1 MARAGRKDR
10 GLLSK
15 PDSAGKPVWFV
26 RLYHEGRDRRF
37 GSFPTKTKAREF
49 YEKAKLEQ
57 KEGRFFPERYQH
69 GGYALAEDLITA
81 HVDVSTV
88 KNQSAEK
95 HYGKWWKAWLKG
107 KRLNAITPA
116 LLEAAQRDMLAKK
129 LAPQTVLH
137 YMKFL
142 RHILNKAVRDG
153 KMDKNPFAQM
163 ALPKVSSGKT
173 RFLTPKEEKALLE
186 KLGQPYRAW
195 ARLAILT
202 GLRLSEQFG
211 LKWADVDVEGGLL
224 TLHHTKA
231 GHVQYVHLNEE
242 AKAILRGFDSWQRST
257 WVFPSENPATRLDQ
271 RNFYTRIFVPAV
283 DGLDLVGVTWHT
295 LRHTFASRLAMS
307 GQAEGTIAA
316 LLRHSTTGLV
326 RRYAHLSPTHLKTA
340 VETVASFGKAVS
352 VRPKTDP
359 SNDEKAPNSNGTVT
373 KTVTSFSDGEKS
385 GELEA
390 AEVGVVE
397 GETFG
402 AGDGI

>member
-15 PDSAGKPVWFV
+15 PDSTGKPVWFV
-26 RLYHEGRDRRF
+26 RLYHEGRERRF
-37 GSFPTKTKAREF
+37 GSFPNKTKAREF

-69 GGYALAEDLITA
+69 GGYALAEELIA
-81 HVDVSTV
+81 VHVNVSMV

-95 HYGKWWKAWLKG
+95 HYGEWWKDRLKG
-107 KRLNAITPA
+107 KRLHAIAPA
-116 LLEAAQRDMLAKK
+116 LLEEAQRDLLAEG
-129 LAPQTVLH
+129 LAPQTVVH

-153 KMDKNPFAQM
+153 KLEKNPFAQVK
-163 ALPKVSSGKT
+163 LPRVITGRT
-173 RFLTPKEEKALLE
+173 RFLTHDEEAALI
-186 KLGQPYRAW
+186 KILGAVHG
-195 ARLAILT
+195 ALVRLAVLT
-202 GLRLSEQFG
+202 GLRLGEQFS
-211 LKWADVDVEGGLL
+211 LKWADVDLERGLL
-224 TLHHTKA
+224 TLPHTKA

-257 WVFPSENPATRLDQ
+257 WVFPSENPATHLDQ
-271 RNFYTRIFVPAV
+271 RNFYTRVFVPAV
-283 DGLDLVGVTWHT
+283 QTLKLDGVTWHT

-326 RRYAHLSPTHLKTA
+326 RRYAHLSPTHLKAA
-340 VETVASFGKAVS
+340 VETVASFGKAAPIS
-352 VRPKTDP
+352 PEAHQAKA
-359 SNDEKAPNSNGTVT
+359 DEAPISNGTVT
-373 KTVTSFSDGEKS
+373 KTVTGESERK
-385 GELEA
+385 GNV
-390 AEVGVVE
+390 AEVVE
-397 GETFG
+397 KIG

>member
-15 PDSAGKPVWFV
+15 PDSTGKPVWFV

-37 GSFPTKTKAREF
+37 GSFPNKTKAREF

-69 GGYALAEDLITA
+69 GGYALAEELITA
-81 HVDVSTV
+81 HVAVSTV
-88 KNQSAEK
+88 KNQASEK
-95 HYGKWWKAWLKG
+95 HYGEWWNDRLKG
-107 KRLNAITPA
+107 KRLHAITPA
-116 LLEAAQRDMLAKK
+116 LLEEAQRDLLAEG

-142 RHILNKAVRDG
+142 RHIVNKAVRDG
-153 KMDKNPFAQM
+153 KIEKNPFAHVR
-163 ALPKVSSGKT
+163 LPKVATGKT
-173 RFLTPKEEKALLE
+173 RFLTQEEEATLVK
-186 KLGQPYRAW
+186 KLGTLYGAW
-195 ARLAILT
+195 MRLAVLT
-202 GLRLSEQFG
+202 GLRLGEQFG
-211 LKWADVDVEGGLL
+211 LKWADVDLERGIL
-224 TLHHTKA
+224 TLPHTKA

-283 DGLDLVGVTWHT
+283 QALKLEGVTWHT

-326 RRYAHLSPTHLKTA
+326 RRYAHLSPTHLKAA
-340 VETVASFGKAVS
+340 VETVARYGKPAPINQDTCQ
-352 VRPKTDP
+352 PKC
-359 SNDEKAPNSNGTVT
+359 EEAKISNGTVT
-373 KTVTSFSDGEKS
+373 KTVTGEPVKE
-385 GELEA
+385 GNV
-390 AEVGVVE
+390 AEVVE
-397 GETFG
+397 NVG

>member
-15 PDSAGKPVWFV
+15 PDSTGKPVWFV

-37 GSFPTKTKAREF
+37 GSFPNKTKAREF

-69 GGYALAEDLITA
+69 GGYALAEELITA
-81 HVDVSTV
+81 HVAVSTV

-95 HYGKWWKAWLKG
+95 HYGKWWKDRLKG
-107 KRLNAITPA
+107 KRLNAVTPP
-116 LLEAAQRDMLAKK
+116 LLEEAQRELIAEGF
-129 LAPQTVLH
+129 APQTVMH

-142 RHILNKAVRDG
+142 RHIMNKAVRDG
-153 KMDKNPFAQM
+153 KVEKNPFAHIR
-163 ALPKVSSGKT
+163 LPKVAMGKT
-173 RFLTPKEEKALLE
+173 RFLTQEEEAALARR
-186 KLGQPYRAW
+186 LGIPYGPW
-195 ARLAILT
+195 MRLAVLT
-202 GLRLSEQFG
+202 GLRLGEQFS
-211 LKWADVDVEGGLL
+211 LKWPDVDLERGIL
-224 TLHHTKA
+224 TLPHTKA
-231 GHVQYVHLNEE
+231 GHVQYVPLNEE

-257 WVFPSENPATRLDQ
+257 WVFPSENPVTRLDQ

-283 DGLDLVGVTWHT
+283 QALKLEGVTWHT

-326 RRYAHLSPTHLKTA
+326 RRYAHLSPTHLKAA
-340 VETVASFGKAVS
+340 VETVASFGKPVGVS
-352 VRPKTDP
+352 SET
-359 SNDEKAPNSNGTVT
+359 NHAKAEEASIPNGTVT
-373 KTVTSFSDGEKS
+373 KTVTGEPERK
-385 GELEA
+385 GNA
-390 AEVGVVE
+390 AEVVE
-397 GETFG
+397 NVG

>member
-15 PDSAGKPVWFV
+15 PDSTGKPVWFV

-37 GSFPTKTKAREF
+37 GSFPNKTKAREF

-69 GGYALAEDLITA
+69 GGYALLEELITA

-88 KNQSAEK
+88 RNQSAEK
-95 HYGKWWKAWLKG
+95 HYGEWWKGRLKG
-107 KRLNAITPA
+107 KRLNAVIPA
-116 LLEAAQRDMLAKK
+116 LLEEAQRDLLAEG
-129 LAPQTVLH
+129 LAAQTVLH

-153 KMDKNPFAQM
+153 NVEKNPFARVK
-163 ALPKVSSGKT
+163 LPKVATGKT
-173 RFLTPKEEKALLE
+173 RFLTQEEEAALVK
-186 KLGQPYRAW
+186 KLGAPYGAW
-195 ARLAILT
+195 MRFAVLT
-202 GLRLSEQFG
+202 GLRLSEQFN
-211 LKWADVDVEGGLL
+211 LKWADVDLERGLL
-224 TLHHTKA
+224 TLLNTKA

-242 AKAILRGFDSWQRST
+242 AKAILRGFNSWHRSK
-257 WVFPSENPATRLDQ
+257 WVFPSENPATSLDQ

-283 DGLDLVGVTWHT
+283 QALNLEGVTWHT

-326 RRYAHLSPTHLKTA
+326 RRYAHLSPTHLKAA
-340 VETVASFGKAVS
+340 VETVASFGK
-352 VRPKTDP
+352 P
-359 SNDEKAPNSNGTVT
+359 APTSPETHHATVEEAQIFNGTVT
-373 KTVTSFSDGEKS
+373 KTVTRETVTDGTGRE
-385 GELEA
+385 
-390 AEVGVVE
+390 VVE
-397 GETFG
+397 KIG